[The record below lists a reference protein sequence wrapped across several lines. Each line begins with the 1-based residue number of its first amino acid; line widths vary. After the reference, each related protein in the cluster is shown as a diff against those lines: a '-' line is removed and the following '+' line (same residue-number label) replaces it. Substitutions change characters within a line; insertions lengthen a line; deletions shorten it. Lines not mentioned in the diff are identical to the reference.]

1 MKIYTEKKAEDFL
14 KRYVPVA
21 RSCLCKN
28 KMQAVKAAKSL
39 GFPVV
44 MKIIS
49 KQALHKTEINGVRIA
64 YKESVEKEFDS
75 LAGTAKSRS
84 IPLEGILLQ
93 EYLKGR
99 EIVIGIKKDGT
110 FGHVIM
116 LGLGGILVE
125 LIRDVA
131 FRVCP
136 IDEKEAKAMISELKT
151 SKVLYGYRGRRVN
164 MKALVETL
172 VNVSKIPAKNKGI
185 RELDINP
192 FIINEKYGKV
202 ADARIVFD

>member
-1 MKIYTEKKAEDFL
+1 MKIYTEKKAENFL

-28 KMQAVKAAKSL
+28 KAQAAKAAKNL

-49 KQALHKTEINGVRIA
+49 EQALHKTEINGVRIVD
-64 YKESVEKEFDS
+64 KESIEKEFDS
-75 LAGTAKSRS
+75 LEGTAKSLGL
-84 IPLEGILLQ
+84 PLEGILLQ
-93 EYLKGR
+93 EHLKGR

-151 SKVLYGYRGRRVN
+151 NKLLYGYRGRSVN
-164 MKALVETL
+164 IKALVKTL
-172 VNVSKIPAKNKGI
+172 VNVSKIPSKKPDI
-185 RELDINP
+185 TELDINP
-192 FIINEKYGKV
+192 FIINEEYGKV
-202 ADARIVFD
+202 ADARIVLE